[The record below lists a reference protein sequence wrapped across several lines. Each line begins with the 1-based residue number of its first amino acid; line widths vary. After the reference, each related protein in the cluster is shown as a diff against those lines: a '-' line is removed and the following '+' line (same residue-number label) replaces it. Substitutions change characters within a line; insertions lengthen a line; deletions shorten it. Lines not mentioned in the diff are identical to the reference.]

1 MWDREPLG
9 RGFFFFHMVSVFIL
23 VSFFS
28 VFFFPQISPLYSF
41 LRAAPALWRRNLIPT
56 RLGLDE
62 DGDYQGKGEKIF
74 GIV

>member
-1 MWDREPLG
+1 
-9 RGFFFFHMVSVFIL
+9 MVSVFIL

-28 VFFFPQISPLYSF
+28 FFFPQISPLYSF

-62 DGDYQGKGEKIF
+62 AGDYQGKGEKIF